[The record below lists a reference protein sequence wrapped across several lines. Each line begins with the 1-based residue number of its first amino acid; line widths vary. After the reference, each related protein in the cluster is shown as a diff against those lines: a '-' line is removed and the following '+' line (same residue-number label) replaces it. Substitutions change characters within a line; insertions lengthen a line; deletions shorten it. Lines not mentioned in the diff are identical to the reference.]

1 MNPTLVLTFL
11 RQRLTSPMRVILLMM
26 LFGGPLMLTILTRS
40 ITPIAG
46 IAAQMVLVFAAGAIG
61 QDVSSGVLQLTFAR
75 PVSRPSYVLSRW
87 LAASLATI
95 ALVIVQVLIAAI
107 ALAWRGSPAAPLDL
121 VRIVFENAAMAFAGA
136 AVMLA
141 LSACFNG
148 LGDLGVFFL
157 VFFSAQVLGG
167 LAGQMHWDVV
177 GVISRFV
184 SEMLFPRLD
193 LGWVFQRGAIPWNM
207 LASWA
212 STLTLGL
219 ALSIWRMNRREL
231 SYAAD

>member
-1 MNPTLVLTFL
+1 MNPTLVTTFL
-11 RQRLTSPMRVILLMM
+11 RQRLTSPMRVILLMF
-26 LFGGPLMLTILTRS
+26 LFGGPLMLAILTRS
-40 ITPIAG
+40 LIPLAG
-46 IAAQMVLVFAAGAIG
+46 GAAQVVLVFIAGAIG

-87 LAASLATI
+87 LAASLATT
-95 ALVIVQVLIAAI
+95 LFVLMQVLVGTFALMLRGTPVEALDAA
-107 ALAWRGSPAAPLDL
+107 
-121 VRIVFENAAMAFAGA
+121 RIVAESAAMAFAGA

-148 LGDLGVFFL
+148 LGDVGVLLLCFI
-157 VFFSAQVLGG
+157 SAQVLGG

-177 GVISRFV
+177 VVITRFV
-184 SEMLFPRLD
+184 SETLFPKLD
-193 LGWVFQRGAIPWNM
+193 LRWMFGQGGVPWSE
-207 LASWA
+207 LASWS

-219 ALSIWRMNRREL
+219 GVAIWRLNHREL